1 VAGSFKFLSMEAFE
15 RLGSSDK
22 LTYLSDAMEELQR
35 LKVPRELRGWHSLF
49 TQEQQQLPQPK
60 DDTKSD

>member
-1 VAGSFKFLSMEAFE
+1 MEAFE